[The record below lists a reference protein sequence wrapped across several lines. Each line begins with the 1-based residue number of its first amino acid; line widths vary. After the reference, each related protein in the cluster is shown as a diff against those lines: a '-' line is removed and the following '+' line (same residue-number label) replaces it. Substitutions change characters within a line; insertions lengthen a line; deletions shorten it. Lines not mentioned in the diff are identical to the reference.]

1 MANMDKIK
9 FWEDLKPYN
18 LDKYA
23 DETLDHLTLI
33 GITKL
38 NEYQIP
44 ASYDNITVILFK
56 LFPHKFSLRDF
67 FEYPDARTSFQSIA
81 HCKTLLLLKGGYQ
94 KGVFTLTGAGQQ
106 IADDFLDRFQSDSKS
121 KSKETKKIRNKD
133 IRMLQAVAE
142 TSGFKHFRAGNFKE
156 IKKYDVCEG
165 LHCTVDADEDTMK
178 QNYGLLQY
186 HVNSCK
192 KFEEFSEISQWVL
205 DYLEYIESN
214 WEELMK

>member
-1 MANMDKIK
+1 MDRKK
-9 FWEDLKPYN
+9 FWDDLKSYK
-18 LDKYA
+18 LEKYEG
-23 DETLDHLTLI
+23 ETLDHLTLI

-44 ASYDNITVILFK
+44 ASYDNITAILFK

-106 IADDFLDRFQSDSKS
+106 IADDLLDRFQSDSKS

-142 TSGFKHFRAGNFKE
+142 TSGFKNFRASNFKE
-156 IKKYDVCEG
+156 IKKYDVCES
-165 LHCTVDADEDTMK
+165 LHCTINADEDHLRH
-178 QNYGLLQY
+178 NYGLLQY

-192 KFEEFSEISQWVL
+192 KFEEFSEVSQLVL